1 MMQTLH
7 TAYRT
12 FFGKGD
18 ALYELYSPYR
28 VCPLGAHVDH
38 QKGIV
43 SGFAFDKGIDFLF
56 SATESGKVE
65 FLSLSFEG
73 LCTFSVSKDMDE
85 KQGFW
90 GDYLRGA
97 CWALRK
103 DHRLEKG
110 VRGVLRGTM
119 PIGGLSSSAALLCG
133 FVKALAKV
141 NNIELTP
148 MQVIEYASLAEREY
162 IGLTNGIL
170 DQACVVLCEKDK
182 LLYLD
187 TQDSSYELIPFGGK
201 EGTPFPASLAI
212 FFSGVTRKLTGTDY
226 NLRVSECKTA
236 AWMVEAYE
244 ERPLNDLSATFLR
257 NVSPVFFS
265 KHEATMPAR
274 FANRARHF
282 YTECERVN
290 EGVNAWREGNIAK
303 FGQLMFESC
312 QSSIRNYECGSPEL
326 IALYEIMKQC
336 PGIYG
341 GRFSGAGFKGACIAL
356 VDPAMEDEIR
366 QFVTTEYLKRYPE
379 YKDTFEC
386 CFCATSDGV
395 DFL

>member
-1 MMQTLH
+1 
-7 TAYRT
+7 
-12 FFGKGD
+12 
-18 ALYELYSPYR
+18 
-28 VCPLGAHVDH
+28 
-38 QKGIV
+38 
-43 SGFAFDKGIDFLF
+43 
-56 SATESGKVE
+56 
-65 FLSLSFEG
+65 
-73 LCTFSVSKDMDE
+73 
-85 KQGFW
+85 
-90 GDYLRGA
+90 
-97 CWALRK
+97 
-103 DHRLEKG
+103 
-110 VRGVLRGTM
+110 
-119 PIGGLSSSAALLCG
+119 
-133 FVKALAKV
+133 
-141 NNIELTP
+141 
-148 MQVIEYASLAEREY
+148 
-162 IGLTNGIL
+162 
-170 DQACVVLCEKDK
+170 
-182 LLYLD
+182 
-187 TQDSSYELIPFGGK
+187 
-201 EGTPFPASLAI
+201 
-212 FFSGVTRKLTGTDY
+212 
-226 NLRVSECKTA
+226 
-236 AWMVEAYE
+236 MVEAYE
-244 ERPLNDLSATFLR
+244 DRPLNDLSATFLR

-282 YTECERVN
+282 YTECERVH

-356 VDPAMEDEIR
+356 VDPAMENEIR